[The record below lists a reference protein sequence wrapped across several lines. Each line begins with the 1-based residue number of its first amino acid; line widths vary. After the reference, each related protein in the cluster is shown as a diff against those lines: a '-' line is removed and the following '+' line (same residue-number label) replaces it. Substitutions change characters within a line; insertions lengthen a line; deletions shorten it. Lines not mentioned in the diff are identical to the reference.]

1 MSKVYVFGPIHL
13 FGKDYLSFYKAVMK
27 LCKKF
32 FDQVIGTYPD
42 FWNTKETP
50 KKFYN
55 RTYETITDC
64 DLFIAEV
71 SSPSL
76 GVGMELQM
84 AVEKNIP
91 IIAVAKEGIEIS
103 TMVTGLPNLFKVI
116 RYTSIQ
122 DSIKKLEKELKSFGG
137 KND

>member
-13 FGKDYLSFYKAVMK
+13 FGKDYLLFYKAVMK
-27 LCKKF
+27 LCGEF

-42 FWNTKETP
+42 FWNSKETP

-55 RTYETITDC
+55 RTYETITDS

-84 AVEKNIP
+84 AVERKIP
-91 IIAVAKEGIEIS
+91 VIAVAKKGIEIS
-103 TMVTGLPNLFKVI
+103 TMVIGLPNLFKVI
-116 RYTSIQ
+116 HYISIQ
-122 DSIKKLEKELKSFGG
+122 DFIKKLKKELKSFGE
-137 KND
+137 KV

>member
-13 FGKDYLSFYKAVMK
+13 FGKDYLPFYKAVMK

-32 FDQVIGTYPD
+32 FDQAIGTYPD
-42 FWNTKETP
+42 FWNSKETP
-50 KKFYN
+50 KNFYN

-71 SSPSL
+71 SSPSI

-84 AVEKNIP
+84 AVEKSIP

-122 DSIKKLEKELKSFGG
+122 DCIKKLEKELKSFGG
-137 KND
+137 KA